1 MPFGQP
7 YNSEKKVNKLFE
19 FYQRYFD
26 HFKPKGKVLEI
37 GVHNGGSLEWLRDQG
52 IFDTV
57 VGIDINE
64 KCGRPAGCDV
74 HIINQL
80 DRVGLD
86 RLAKH
91 YGGFDVII
99 DDGAHVAP
107 ETRCAFETLWPW
119 TRSVYFIED
128 WSVGYGQPQHSHGM
142 LTFVGELITQLRALG
157 GTEVYAN
164 YNKYH
169 TVFYIKKG

>member
-7 YNSEKKVNKLFE
+7 YNSDKKVNKLFE
-19 FYQRYFD
+19 FYKRYFD
-26 HFKPKGKVLEI
+26 EFKPHGKVLEI
-37 GVHNGGSLEWLRDQG
+37 GIHNGVSLEWLRDQG
-52 IFDTV
+52 VFDTV

-64 KCGRPAGCDV
+64 RCARPDGCDV
-74 HIINQL
+74 HIVNQL

-86 RLAKH
+86 MLAKR
-91 YGGFDVII
+91 YGGFEVVI
-99 DDGAHVAP
+99 DDGSHLPA
-107 ETRCAFETLWPW
+107 ETRICFETLWPT

-128 WSVGYGQPQHSHGM
+128 WSVGYLEPRHCHGM
-142 LTFVGELITQLRALG
+142 LTLIGELITQLRAIG

-169 TVFYIKKG
+169 TIFYIKKG